1 MLLRAKWRPHYG
13 VLPSGLNLSYYA
25 VYCRKG
31 STLGSHPKPQSM
43 FKVLPRPPAN
53 YPSYSVSVP
62 KIIQFVTFFFKQP
75 GHFPKYLTISYL
87 SPSIQV
93 IVCLR
98 WVHFGQKEASL
109 KKKKKKDLKIKV
121 ALILVYQGENVL
133 HFFCQIFFT
142 AQESSS
148 LA

>member
-62 KIIQFVTFFFKQP
+62 KIIQFLTFFF
-75 GHFPKYLTISYL
+75 F
-87 SPSIQV
+87 
-93 IVCLR
+93 
-98 WVHFGQKEASL
+98 
-109 KKKKKKDLKIKV
+109 KV
-121 ALILVYQGENVL
+121 AGPLP
-133 HFFCQIFFT
+133 QIPDNFLPVPKHIGYCVS
-142 AQESSS
+142 EMGS
-148 LA
+148 LWTKGSEP